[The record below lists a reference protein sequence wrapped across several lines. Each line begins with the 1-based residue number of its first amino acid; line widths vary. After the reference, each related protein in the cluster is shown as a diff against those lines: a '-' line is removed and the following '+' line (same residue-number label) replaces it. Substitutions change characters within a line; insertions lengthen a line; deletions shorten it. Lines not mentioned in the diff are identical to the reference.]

1 MMAEVRY
8 IDAINQAHHEEFA
21 RDERVVVLGE
31 DVGRK
36 GGVFGA
42 TTGLLEKF
50 GEGRVIDSPLAES
63 SIAGLAIGMAANG
76 LLPIAEF
83 QFADFIHPAFNQIVS
98 EAARMRYR
106 SNNAFGCP
114 VVFRTP
120 YGGSH
125 GTALYHSQSIEAFYA
140 HVPGLKVIAPS
151 TPADAKGMLKA
162 AVRDPDPVVFLEHKR
177 MYRIARGDIPA
188 GDHLVPIGP
197 AAVRREGTDL
207 SVFAYGWMLHET
219 LAVADE
225 VAAEGIS
232 VEVVDVRT
240 LAPLDK
246 ATILRSVAKTSRAL
260 IIYEDNRFCGYG
272 AELAALIAEEAFYDL
287 DAPVMRLAGPDVP
300 GIPYSKPLE
309 EWFFLDRP
317 KITRAIRTLAGL

>member
-1 MMAEVRY
+1 MAELRY

-21 RDERVVVLGE
+21 RDERVVVMGE

-42 TTGLLEKF
+42 TMGLFDKF
-50 GEGRVIDSPLAES
+50 GEDRVIDTPLAES
-63 SIAGLAIGMAANG
+63 SIAGIAIGMAANG

-125 GTALYHSQSIEAFYA
+125 GTALYHSQSIETYYA
-140 HVPGLKVIAPS
+140 HVPGLKVVTPS
-151 TPADAKGMLKA
+151 TPYDAKGLLKA
-162 AVRDPDPVVFLEHKR
+162 AIRDPDPVMYLEHKR
-177 MYRIARGDIPA
+177 MYRLIKGEVPDGDYV
-188 GDHLVPIGP
+188 VPIGP
-197 AAVRREGTDL
+197 AVVRREGRDL
-207 SVFAYGWMLHET
+207 SIFAYGWMLHES
-219 LAVADE
+219 LQ
-225 VAAEGIS
+225 AAEMVAKEGIEA
-232 VEVVDVRT
+232 EVVDLRT

-246 ATILRSVAKTSRAL
+246 DTILKSVAKTNRAL
-260 IIYEDNRFCGYG
+260 IVYEDNRFVGYG
-272 AELAALIAEEAFYDL
+272 AEVAATIAEEAFSDL

-300 GIPYSKPLE
+300 GIPFAKPLE
-309 EWFFLDRP
+309 EWFY
-317 KITRAIRTLAGL
+317 ITKDKVAGSIRKLAAY

>member
-1 MMAEVRY
+1 MPELRY

-42 TTGLLEKF
+42 TAGLLDKY

-63 SIAGLAIGMAANG
+63 SIAGVAIGMAANG

-114 VVFRTP
+114 VVFRAP
-120 YGGSH
+120 FGGSH
-125 GTALYHSQSIEAFYA
+125 GTALYHSQSIEAFYS
-140 HVPGLKVIAPS
+140 HVPGIKVVVPS
-151 TPADAKGMLKA
+151 TPADAKGLLKA
-162 AVRDPDPVVFLEHKR
+162 AVRDPDPVMFLEHKR
-177 MYRIARGDIPA
+177 MYRIVKGDVPE
-188 GDHLVPIGP
+188 GDHVVPIGP
-197 AAVRREGTDL
+197 AVVRREGTDL
-207 SVFAYGWMLHET
+207 SVFAYGWMLYEA
-219 LAVADE
+219 LGVAE
-225 VAAEGIS
+225 QVAAEGIS
-232 VEVVDVRT
+232 AEVVDVRT
-240 LAPLDK
+240 LVPLDK
-246 ATILRSVAKTSRAL
+246 ETVLKSVAKTSRAL

-272 AELAALIAEEAFYDL
+272 AEIAALIAEEAFYDL

-300 GIPYSKPLE
+300 GIPFSKPLE
-309 EWFFLDRP
+309 EWFFTDRA
-317 KITRAIRTLAGL
+317 KIAAAVRTLAGL

>member
-1 MMAEVRY
+1 MPELRY
-8 IDAINQAHHEEFA
+8 IDAINQGHHEEFA

-42 TTGLLEKF
+42 TAGLLEKY

-63 SIAGLAIGMAANG
+63 SIAGVAIGMAANG
-76 LLPIAEF
+76 LRPIAEF

-106 SNNAFGCP
+106 SNGAFACP

-140 HVPGLKVIAPS
+140 HVPGLKVVAPG
-151 TPADAKGMLKA
+151 TPADAKGLFKS
-162 AVRDPDPVVFLEHKR
+162 AVRDPDPVMFLEHKR
-177 MYRIARGDIPA
+177 MYRLVKGEVPE
-188 GDHLVPIGP
+188 GNHLVPIGP
-197 AAVRREGTDL
+197 AVVRREGTDL
-207 SVFAYGWMLHET
+207 SVFAYGWMLQET
-219 LAVADE
+219 LAVAE
-225 VAAEGIS
+225 QLAGEGIS
-232 VEVVDVRT
+232 VEVVDLRT

-246 ATILRSVAKTSRAL
+246 ETILRSVAKTSRAL
-260 IIYEDNRFCGYG
+260 IVYEDNRFGGYG
-272 AELAALIAEEAFYDL
+272 AEVAALIAEEAFYDL

-300 GIPYSKPLE
+300 GIPFSKPLE
-309 EWFFLDRP
+309 EWFYIDRA
-317 KITRAIRTLAGL
+317 KITAAVRALAGR

>member
-1 MMAEVRY
+1 MAEVRY

-42 TTGLLEKF
+42 TVGLLEKY

-177 MYRIARGDIPA
+177 MYRLARGEVPA
-188 GDHLVPIGP
+188 GDHVVPIGP

-207 SVFAYGWMLHET
+207 SVFAYGWMLHES

-240 LAPLDK
+240 LAPLDTG
-246 ATILRSVAKTSRAL
+246 TILRSVAKTSRAL

-300 GIPYSKPLE
+300 GIPFSKPLE
-309 EWFFLDRP
+309 EWFFIDRP
-317 KITRAIRTLAGL
+317 KIARAIRTLAGL

>member
-1 MMAEVRY
+1 MAELRY

-21 RDERVVVLGE
+21 RDERVVVMGE

-42 TTGLLEKF
+42 TMGLFDKF
-50 GEGRVIDSPLAES
+50 GEDRVIDTPLAES
-63 SIAGLAIGMAANG
+63 SIAGIAIGMAANG

-125 GTALYHSQSIEAFYA
+125 GTALYHSQSIETYYA
-140 HVPGLKVIAPS
+140 HVPGLKVVTPS
-151 TPADAKGMLKA
+151 TPYDAKGLLKA
-162 AVRDPDPVVFLEHKR
+162 AIRDPDPVMYLEHKR
-177 MYRIARGDIPA
+177 MYRLIKGEVPDGDYV
-188 GDHLVPIGP
+188 VPIGP
-197 AAVRREGTDL
+197 AVVRREGRDL
-207 SVFAYGWMLHET
+207 SIFAYGWMLHES
-219 LAVADE
+219 LQ
-225 VAAEGIS
+225 AAEMVAKEGIEA
-232 VEVVDVRT
+232 EVVDLRT

-246 ATILRSVAKTSRAL
+246 DTILKSVAKTNRAL
-260 IIYEDNRFCGYG
+260 IVYEDNRFVGYG
-272 AELAALIAEEAFYDL
+272 AEVAATIAEEAFSDL

-300 GIPYSKPLE
+300 GIPFSKPLE
-309 EWFFLDRP
+309 EWFYITKD
-317 KITRAIRTLAGL
+317 KIAESIRKLAAY

>member
-1 MMAEVRY
+1 MPELRY

-42 TTGLLEKF
+42 TMGLVDKF
-50 GEGRVIDSPLAES
+50 GEDRVIDTPLAES
-63 SIAGLAIGMAANG
+63 SIAGVAIGMAANG

-125 GTALYHSQSIEAFYA
+125 GTALYHSQSIEAYYA
-140 HVPGLKVIAPS
+140 HVPGIKVVAPS
-151 TPADAKGMLKA
+151 TPYDAKGLLKA
-162 AVRDPDPVVFLEHKR
+162 AIRDPDPVMYLEHKR
-177 MYRIARGDIPA
+177 MYRLVKGEVPDGDYV
-188 GDHLVPIGP
+188 VPIGP
-197 AAVRREGTDL
+197 AVVRREGRDL
-207 SVFAYGWMLHET
+207 SVFAYGWMLHES
-219 LAVADE
+219 LQ
-225 VAAEGIS
+225 AAEALAKEGIDA
-232 VEVVDVRT
+232 EVVDLRT
-240 LAPLDK
+240 LSPLDK
-246 ATILRSVAKTSRAL
+246 DTVLRSVAKTNRAL
-260 IIYEDNRFCGYG
+260 IVYEDNRFVGYG
-272 AELAALIAEEAFYDL
+272 AEVAATIAEEAFGEL

-300 GIPYSKPLE
+300 GIPFSKPLE
-309 EWFFLDRP
+309 EWFYITKE
-317 KITRAIRTLAGL
+317 KIAGAIRKLAAY

>member
-1 MMAEVRY
+1 VADLRY

-42 TTGLLEKF
+42 TAGLLEKY

-63 SIAGLAIGMAANG
+63 SIAGVAIGMAANG

-106 SNNAFGCP
+106 SHNAFGCP

-120 YGGSH
+120 FGGAH

-140 HVPGLKVIAPS
+140 HVPGLKVVVPS
-151 TPADAKGMLKA
+151 TPADAKGLFKA
-162 AVRDPDPVVFLEHKR
+162 AVRDPDPVMFLEHKR
-177 MYRIARGDIPA
+177 MYRIVKGPVPE
-188 GDHLVPIGP
+188 GDHVVPIGP
-197 AAVRREGTDL
+197 AVVRRAGTGL
-207 SVFAYGWMLHET
+207 SVFAYGWMLHEA
-219 LAVADE
+219 LAVAE
-225 VAAEGIS
+225 ELAPEGIS
-232 VEVVDVRT
+232 MEVVDVRT
-240 LAPLDK
+240 LAPLDTDTVLK
-246 ATILRSVAKTSRAL
+246 SVAKTSRAL
-260 IIYEDNRFCGYG
+260 VIYEDNRFCGYG
-272 AELAALIAEEAFYDL
+272 AEIAALIAEEAFYDL
-287 DAPVMRLAGPDVP
+287 DAPVVRLAGPDVP

-309 EWFFLDRP
+309 EWFFIDRA
-317 KITRAIRTLAGL
+317 KIAAAVRALAGL

>member
-1 MMAEVRY
+1 MPELRY

-42 TTGLLEKF
+42 TAGLLDKY

-63 SIAGLAIGMAANG
+63 SIAGVAIGMAANG

-114 VVFRTP
+114 VVFRAP

-140 HVPGLKVIAPS
+140 HVPGIKVVVPS
-151 TPADAKGMLKA
+151 TPADAKGLLKA
-162 AVRDPDPVVFLEHKR
+162 AVRDPDPVMFLEHKR
-177 MYRIARGDIPA
+177 MYRIVKGDVPE
-188 GDHLVPIGP
+188 GDHVVPIGP
-197 AAVRREGTDL
+197 AVVRREGTDV
-207 SVFAYGWMLHET
+207 SVFAYGWMLHEA
-219 LAVADE
+219 LG
-225 VAAEGIS
+225 VAAQMAEDGVS

-240 LAPLDK
+240 LVPLDK
-246 ATILRSVAKTSRAL
+246 ETILKSVAKTSRAL

-272 AELAALIAEEAFYDL
+272 AEIAALIAEEAFYDL

-300 GIPYSKPLE
+300 GIPFSKPLE
-309 EWFFLDRP
+309 EWFFIDRA
-317 KITRAIRTLAGL
+317 KIAGAIRALAGL

>member
-1 MMAEVRY
+1 MAEVRY

-21 RDERVVVLGE
+21 RDDRVVVLGE

-42 TTGLLEKF
+42 TAGLLERY

-63 SIAGLAIGMAANG
+63 SIAGMAIGMAANG

-140 HVPGLKVIAPS
+140 HVPGLKVVAPA
-151 TPADAKGMLKA
+151 TPADAKGLLKS
-162 AVRDPDPVVFLEHKR
+162 AVRDPDPVLFLEHKR
-177 MYRIARGDIPA
+177 MYRTVRGEVPE
-188 GDHLVPIGP
+188 GEHLVPIGP
-197 AAVRREGTDL
+197 AVVRREGTDL
-207 SVFAYGWMLHET
+207 SVFAYGWMLHEA
-219 LAVADE
+219 LAASEE
-225 VAAEGIS
+225 VASDGCS

-240 LAPLDK
+240 LAPLDRQ
-246 ATILRSVAKTSRAL
+246 TILRSVGKTSRAL
-260 IIYEDNRFCGYG
+260 IVYEDNRFGGYG
-272 AELAALIAEEAFYDL
+272 AEIAALIAEEAFYDL

-309 EWFFLDRP
+309 EWFYIDRA
-317 KITRAIRTLAGL
+317 KIVRAIRALADL

>member
-1 MMAEVRY
+1 
-8 IDAINQAHHEEFA
+8 
-21 RDERVVVLGE
+21 
-31 DVGRK
+31 
-36 GGVFGA
+36 VFGA
-42 TTGLLEKF
+42 TGGLLEKF

-140 HVPGLKVIAPS
+140 HVPGLKVVAPS
-151 TPADAKGMLKA
+151 TPADAKGLLKA

-177 MYRIARGDIPA
+177 MYRIARGDVPA

-197 AAVRREGTDL
+197 AALRREGTDL
-207 SVFAYGWMLHET
+207 SVFAYGWMLHEA

-225 VAAEGIS
+225 MAAEGIS

-240 LAPLDK
+240 LAPLDT
-246 ATILRSVAKTSRAL
+246 ATILRSVAKTNRAL

-300 GIPYSKPLE
+300 GIPFSKPLE

-317 KITRAIRTLAGL
+317 KIARAIRTLAGL

>member
-1 MMAEVRY
+1 MPELRY
-8 IDAINQAHHEEFA
+8 IDAINQAHHEEMA
-21 RDERVVVLGE
+21 RDAAVLVMGE

-42 TTGLLEKF
+42 TMGLTEKF
-50 GEGRVIDSPLAES
+50 GEERVIDTPLAES
-63 SIAGLAIGMAANG
+63 SIAGVAIGMACNG
-76 LLPIAEF
+76 LRPVAEF

-114 VVFRTP
+114 VVFRAP

-140 HVPGLKVIAPS
+140 HVPGLKVVAPS
-151 TPADAKGMLKA
+151 TPYDAKGLLKSA
-162 AVRDPDPVVFLEHKR
+162 IRDPDPVLYLEHKR
-177 MYRIARGDIPA
+177 MYRIVRGEVPE
-188 GDHLVPIGP
+188 GDYTVPIGP
-197 AAVRREGTDL
+197 AEVRRRGTDL
-207 SVFAYGWMLHET
+207 SLFAYGWMLHES
-219 LAVADE
+219 LQ
-225 VAAEGIS
+225 AAEEAAKEGID

-246 ATILRSVAKTSRAL
+246 TTILASVAKTNRAL
-260 IIYEDNRFCGYG
+260 IVYEDNRFLGYG
-272 AELAALIAEEAFYDL
+272 AEIAAIIAEEAFADL

-300 GIPYSKPLE
+300 GIPFAKPLE
-309 EWFFLDRP
+309 EWFSITKD
-317 KITRAIRTLAGL
+317 KIAGAIRTLAAY

>member
-1 MMAEVRY
+1 MAEIRY

-21 RDERVVVLGE
+21 RDERVLVMGE

-42 TTGLLEKF
+42 TMGLHEKF
-50 GEGRVIDSPLAES
+50 GPERVIDTPLAES
-63 SIAGLAIGMAANG
+63 SIAGVAIGMAVNG

-140 HVPGLKVIAPS
+140 HVPGMKVVAPA
-151 TPADAKGMLKA
+151 TPYDAKGMLKA
-162 AVRDPDPVVFLEHKR
+162 AIRDPDPVLYLEHKR
-177 MYRIARGDIPA
+177 MYRLVRGEVPE
-188 GDHLVPIGP
+188 GDYTVPIGP
-197 AAVRREGTDL
+197 AAVRRQGNDL
-207 SVFAYGWMLHET
+207 SIFAYGWMLHEA
-219 LAVADE
+219 LGAAE
-225 VAAEGIS
+225 VASGEGID
-232 VEVVDVRT
+232 VEVVDLRT
-240 LAPLDK
+240 LKPLDTE
-246 ATILRSVAKTSRAL
+246 TILQSVAKTNRAL
-260 IIYEDNRFCGYG
+260 IVYEDNEFCGYG
-272 AELAALIAEEAFYDL
+272 AEVAAIIAEDAFADL
-287 DAPVMRLAGPDVP
+287 DAPIMRLAGPDVP
-300 GIPYSKPLE
+300 GIPFAKPLE
-309 EWFFLDRP
+309 EWFYIDQE
-317 KITRAIRTLAGL
+317 KILTAIRKLAAY